1 MGSTINVFIQVH
13 VENFSNFKTSNHL
26 WLGEFRFKR
35 KRTKQHKLQAP
46 RKKQIYTREI
56 LQQTKKADDYQ
67 SLNMK
72 DREAKLFVNYI
83 DILIESSPKTG
94 IKKTSKS
101 LGINFKPIGL
111 RDIAYTEYD
120 STCSEKCATVIETL
134 KNSID

>member
-1 MGSTINVFIQVH
+1 
-13 VENFSNFKTSNHL
+13 
-26 WLGEFRFKR
+26 
-35 KRTKQHKLQAP
+35 
-46 RKKQIYTREI
+46 
-56 LQQTKKADDYQ
+56 
-67 SLNMK
+67 MK

-120 STCSEKCATVIETL
+120 STCSEKCATIQSNPNTSSTKYNCYKCTVTGRCG
-134 KNSID
+134 